1 MFDGKHAAKKYHH
14 IVKQE
19 NNVKNSFMIGDSF
32 SLIL

>member
-19 NNVKNSFMIGDSF
+19 NNVKNSFMI
-32 SLIL
+32 SLETVFL